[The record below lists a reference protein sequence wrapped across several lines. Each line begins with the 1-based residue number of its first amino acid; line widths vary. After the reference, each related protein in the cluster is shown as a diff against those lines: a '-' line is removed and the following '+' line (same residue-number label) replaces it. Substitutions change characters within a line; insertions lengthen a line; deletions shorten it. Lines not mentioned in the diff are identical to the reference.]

1 MNLAFDKTLSMQRC
15 LQYRKRILQISQEV
29 SALHVAGCFSC
40 LEIVDTIYFG
50 FLSQVGVNLIDDAFI
65 MSKGHGALSQYVVL
79 EGIGVLTSDDVDSY
93 CKPSGR
99 LGCHP
104 DRGTPGI
111 IASTGSLGHGMALS
125 VGAAYADKYIY
136 KKRADTIFIVL
147 SDGELQEGS
156 TWEAMMMAANLQL
169 TNIVAVVDH
178 NGFQSFGRTSESHPS
193 FYPIMDKITSF
204 GWGSREVNGH
214 DALQIFDAIESR
226 DKGRPFMIV
235 ANTIKGKGVPYME
248 NSPIWHYRSPNV
260 DEYRDALVAL
270 REVAE

>member
-1 MNLAFDKTLSMQRC
+1 MKHTFDKTLSTQRC
-15 LQYRKRILQISQEV
+15 LQYRRRILNISQKV

-40 LEIVDTIYFG
+40 LEIVDTIYYG
-50 FLSQVGVNLIDDAFI
+50 FLGQAGNSFINDTFI

-79 EGIGVLTSDDVDSY
+79 EGIGVLSSADLDSY
-93 CKPSGR
+93 CKPAGR

-125 VGAAYADKYIY
+125 VGAAYADKYVY
-136 KKRADTIFIVL
+136 KRGDPIFVVL

-156 TWEAMMMAANLQL
+156 TWEAMMMAANLRV
-169 TNIVAVVDH
+169 TNLIAVVDH

-193 FYPIMDKITSF
+193 FYPIVDKITSF
-204 GWGSREVNGH
+204 GWGSHEVNGH

-226 DKGRPFMIV
+226 DTGRPFMLV
-235 ANTIKGKGVPYME
+235 ANTTKGKGVPYME

-270 REVAE
+270 GEVTK